1 MDNAAAGARGL
12 GRSVIPTI
20 IVIMGTVVF
29 RIVWVCTIF
38 ASIHTLMSLYLVYAS
53 AWAFTSIIGTVYFII
68 IYQKDFEIITYIL
81 QKLYEHEI
89 MHFT

>member
-1 MDNAAAGARGL
+1 
-12 GRSVIPTI
+12 
-20 IVIMGTVVF
+20 MGSVVF

-68 IYQKDFEIITYIL
+68 IFRKTL
-81 QKLYEHEI
+81 R
-89 MHFT
+89 